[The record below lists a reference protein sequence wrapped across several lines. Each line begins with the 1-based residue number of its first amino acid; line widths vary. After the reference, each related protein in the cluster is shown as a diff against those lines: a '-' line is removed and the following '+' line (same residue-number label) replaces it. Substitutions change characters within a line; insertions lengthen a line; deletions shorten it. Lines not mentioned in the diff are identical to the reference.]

1 MTVKPT
7 CIIKL
12 IDEVN
17 VILIGLK
24 RDEYEYFYEKY
35 GYYTKSYFFHPKY
48 KLGAWDG
55 KIRFFNKNGKTYINL
70 LQEILPYIRQLGYQ
84 FEIKDQ
90 RRQLSMEI
98 ADIKEDYFPGIAF
111 AEHQINGINEFTK
124 FHTGTLEMAT
134 GAGKAQPLY
143 SKVLT
148 PSGWKTMG
156 ELAVGDFV
164 LTPSNGKSKING
176 IFPQGITPVYR
187 LNFDDGTSV
196 ESSDEHLWQIN
207 LQEDNS
213 NKITKK
219 RYTSHKEIVTTKRII
234 EILDAYASFTS
245 PSSRKNI
252 SVDIN
257 HALCFDQITELAI
270 HPYLLG
276 VLLGDGGL
284 TQQVTLTSAD
294 DFITEKISKIL
305 PNNTQLKKLKNKYG
319 YSIIKKYGKIN
330 PLKELLKTYQ
340 LMGKSSEDKHIPI
353 EYLMASVNDRMELL
367 KGLMDTDGTI
377 DKKGRISY
385 CTISERLRDGFIF
398 LAKSLGCNVRYTS
411 KIPKFRNS
419 NGNLK
424 LGKKCYIIHIISREN
439 IFSLPR
445 KIERFKYND
454 KCSFQNVKKIISYEY
469 IGEDK
474 TQCISIEDKSH
485 LYITDGFTITH
496 NTYVMA
502 AICDLYNKNYGLK
515 TLCIVPTVDLVSQAK
530 DDFKRVGLD
539 VGEYSGSEKDINHP
553 HVISTWQALINNYD
567 IIKMFN
573 VLIVDE
579 AHEATGPSLQKI
591 LNEYGANIIVRL
603 GLTGTLPK
611 NEADL
616 QTIKV
621 LLGPKRYNVE
631 AKHLMEIG
639 WLAQLHIRIYQLQE
653 NLMPEWKELEIKN
666 PEAYEKTNYKNFKEE
681 AFPDYFSEISY
692 LNTKEI
698 RNNFI
703 LRLVESIRDNEK
715 SNTLILVN
723 NKNIGIRLSE
733 IIPNAIFI
741 HGGDNKDIRK
751 DVYESFEDKN
761 DICLI
766 ATYKLASR
774 GINIKRIFN
783 LIIVDA
789 GKGFTK
795 VIQSIGRALRKA
807 HDKDAVMV
815 YDICSD
821 LKYSK
826 KHLKARQGFYK
837 EKNYNYSKKLIDYE

>member
-17 VILIGLK
+17 VVLIGLK

-70 LQEILPYIRQLGYQ
+70 LPEILPYIRQLGYQ

-98 ADIKEDYFPGIAF
+98 PDITADYFPGITF
-111 AEHQINGINEFTK
+111 GEHQLNGINEFTK

-134 GAGKAQPLY
+134 GAGK
-143 SKVLT
+143 S
-148 PSGWKTMG
+148 
-156 ELAVGDFV
+156 
-164 LTPSNGKSKING
+164 
-176 IFPQGITPVYR
+176 
-187 LNFDDGTSV
+187 
-196 ESSDEHLWQIN
+196 
-207 LQEDNS
+207 
-213 NKITKK
+213 
-219 RYTSHKEIVTTKRII
+219 
-234 EILDAYASFTS
+234 
-245 PSSRKNI
+245 
-252 SVDIN
+252 
-257 HALCFDQITELAI
+257 
-270 HPYLLG
+270 
-276 VLLGDGGL
+276 
-284 TQQVTLTSAD
+284 
-294 DFITEKISKIL
+294 
-305 PNNTQLKKLKNKYG
+305 
-319 YSIIKKYGKIN
+319 
-330 PLKELLKTYQ
+330 
-340 LMGKSSEDKHIPI
+340 
-353 EYLMASVNDRMELL
+353 
-367 KGLMDTDGTI
+367 
-377 DKKGRISY
+377 
-385 CTISERLRDGFIF
+385 
-398 LAKSLGCNVRYTS
+398 
-411 KIPKFRNS
+411 
-419 NGNLK
+419 
-424 LGKKCYIIHIISREN
+424 
-439 IFSLPR
+439 
-445 KIERFKYND
+445 
-454 KCSFQNVKKIISYEY
+454 
-469 IGEDK
+469 
-474 TQCISIEDKSH
+474 
-485 LYITDGFTITH
+485 
-496 NTYVMA
+496 YVMA
-502 AICDLYNKNYGLK
+502 AICDLYNKNYNLK
-515 TLCIVPTVDLVSQAK
+515 TLCIVPTVDLVGQAK

-539 VGEYSGSEKDINHP
+539 VGEYSGSEKDVNHP

-611 NEADL
+611 VEADQ

-621 LLGPKRYNVE
+621 LLGPRRYNVE

-653 NLMPEWKELEIKN
+653 DLMPEWKQFEIKN
-666 PEAYEKTNYKNFKEE
+666 PEAFAKTNYKDFKEE

-692 LNTKEI
+692 LNTKEV

-703 LRLVESIRDNEK
+703 LRLVESIRENEK

-741 HGGDNKDIRK
+741 HGGDSKDIRK
-751 DVYESFEDKN
+751 DVYESFEDKD

-837 EKNYNYSKKLIDYE
+837 EKSYNFSKKSIDYE